1 METPLRKAPDV
12 FFDQQLWKLF
22 QSYFEPPELAIERIS
37 VLPEMPGYWYHRE
50 TDSNFPRQE
59 EARWRLAQE
68 TADLGRAILWGL
80 QRQLLEGQ
88 ITATGVK
95 FGYNREKRVAIPP
108 ERWLRL
114 WPDFAN
120 NFAMAQLDLKDPLC
134 HRYDE
139 VRLTSDDASLV
150 RAVILQDC
158 ISFLKQRR
166 AAGVEQ
172 RKVLISEIKGF
183 FGQPIPI
190 RIFNEAYTA
199 VFNKRRGHPRLTRK

>member
-22 QSYFEPPELAIERIS
+22 QSDFEPPELAIERIS

-120 NFAMAQLDLKDPLC
+120 NFAMAQLDLKDPL
-134 HRYDE
+134 
-139 VRLTSDDASLV
+139 
-150 RAVILQDC
+150 
-158 ISFLKQRR
+158 
-166 AAGVEQ
+166 
-172 RKVLISEIKGF
+172 
-183 FGQPIPI
+183 
-190 RIFNEAYTA
+190 
-199 VFNKRRGHPRLTRK
+199 